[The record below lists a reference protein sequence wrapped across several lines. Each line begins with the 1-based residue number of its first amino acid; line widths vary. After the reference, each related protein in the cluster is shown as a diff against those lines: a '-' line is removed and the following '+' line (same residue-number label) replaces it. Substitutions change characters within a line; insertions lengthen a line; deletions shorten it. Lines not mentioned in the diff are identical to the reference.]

1 MKYYK
6 TLRWM
11 LQCGGWS
18 RIIQN
23 VKTEKTKDYRPR
35 VLDERVSEQLDAF
48 GAVLIRGPK
57 WSGKTTTSEHF
68 ANSAIYLD
76 DYDRQNEYEMIAR
89 SDVGAFLEGEKPHL
103 IDEWQAYP
111 ATWDAVRRFCDH
123 SPDKTSLF
131 ILTGSYSPKQGNTKH
146 TGTMRIS
153 TIDMETMSLFESG
166 ESSGDVSFI
175 SLFDP
180 GAKISGRAKLSKS
193 GITHAIVRGG
203 WPVAVLNE
211 KSNPLLYG
219 KQALRGICSTDLKEA
234 TGMEVDPGTA
244 LALVRSLAR
253 NITIPVKNE
262 TIISDMAESGHPVAG
277 STFYL
282 YMNGLKRLFVLRE
295 VPAWNPN
302 VRSATSIR
310 SLPKREFFEP
320 SIACAALNLGEEALS
335 KDYITRGYLFESL
348 CGRDLSVYASKYDG
362 ELNYY
367 RDRFKL
373 ECDFVIHLPDGRYG
387 LFECKCGDGFIEAGA
402 AHLNRLEALIQRH
415 RNDNPNVRIGMP
427 SCKVVLTDGNLAF
440 RREDGV
446 IILPLSCLRP

>member
-166 ESSGDVSFI
+166 ESSGDISFI

-180 GAKISGRAKLSKS
+180 GAKISGRA
-193 GITHAIVRGG
+193 
-203 WPVAVLNE
+203 
-211 KSNPLLYG
+211 
-219 KQALRGICSTDLKEA
+219 LRWCS
-234 TGMEVDPGTA
+234 P
-244 LALVRSLAR
+244 R
-253 NITIPVKNE
+253 
-262 TIISDMAESGHPVAG
+262 
-277 STFYL
+277 
-282 YMNGLKRLFVLRE
+282 
-295 VPAWNPN
+295 W
-302 VRSATSIR
+302 
-310 SLPKREFFEP
+310 
-320 SIACAALNLGEEALS
+320 
-335 KDYITRGYLFESL
+335 
-348 CGRDLSVYASKYDG
+348 
-362 ELNYY
+362 
-367 RDRFKL
+367 
-373 ECDFVIHLPDGRYG
+373 
-387 LFECKCGDGFIEAGA
+387 
-402 AHLNRLEALIQRH
+402 
-415 RNDNPNVRIGMP
+415 
-427 SCKVVLTDGNLAF
+427 
-440 RREDGV
+440 
-446 IILPLSCLRP
+446 